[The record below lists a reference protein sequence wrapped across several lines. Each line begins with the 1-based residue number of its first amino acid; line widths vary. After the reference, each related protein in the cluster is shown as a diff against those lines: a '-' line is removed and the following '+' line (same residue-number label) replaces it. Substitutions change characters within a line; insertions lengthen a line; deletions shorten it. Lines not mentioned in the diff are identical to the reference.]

1 MNTME
6 PIGTMETMGATGKKP
21 VATGETGKKPVATGE
36 TGETG
41 KKPTAKK
48 PTAKKTKVK
57 KESETKITLL
67 TKKEVNKSIV
77 SAITVKGIKPTELKG
92 EDKSKALFSKVSS
105 GLQNSILATR
115 VISVNS
121 ILDLKE
127 RDWLIMREISK
138 ISNTATIT
146 VQSISSKVFK
156 DYKRYHEV
164 TSGLQSAKYFTLA
177 DIVPENAIFKS
188 VFILSSLGIKLHL
201 TVNKNGLLS
210 IQKNDAYEPLLKAS
224 FFVTK
229 EVTDEKT
236 KEIKSTRETVY
247 VKEGLV
253 KILLEFLTS
262 IDYASARLKYANDLR
277 LLSKI
282 DMLDSK
288 VSKIKKINKAV

>member
-6 PIGTMETMGATGKKP
+6 TIGTMETMETIGTMEATG
-21 VATGETGKKPVATGE
+21 A
-36 TGETG
+36 TG

-57 KESETKITLL
+57 KESATKITLL

-92 EDKSKALFSKVSS
+92 EAKSKALFSKVSS

-127 RDWLIMREISK
+127 KDWLIMREISK
-138 ISNTATIT
+138 ISDTATIT
-146 VQSISSKVFK
+146 IQSISSKVFK
-156 DYKRYHEV
+156 DYKKYHEV
-164 TSGLQSAKYFTLA
+164 TSGLHTAKYFTLA
-177 DIVPENAIFKS
+177 DIVSDNAIFKN

-210 IQKNDAYEPLLKAS
+210 VQKNEAYEPLLKAS

-247 VKEGLV
+247 IKDGLV
-253 KILLEFLTS
+253 KILLAFLTS
-262 IDYASARLKYANDLR
+262 IDYASARATYINELK